1 MSGGEQIRDFLPV
14 DVVAS
19 KIVDYSLNLKGSNII
34 NICSGQPISIR
45 RLVENWIKQNNWDI
59 KLNLGFYPY
68 PDYEPFA
75 FWGNNIS

>member
-59 KLNLGFYPY
+59 KLIG
-68 PDYEPFA
+68 
-75 FWGNNIS
+75 

>member
-59 KLNLGFYPY
+59 KFGK
-68 PDYEPFA
+68 
-75 FWGNNIS
+75 GNRCSLRSDNC